1 VERLL
6 LMACGASGF
15 LAVGLGAFGAHGL
28 KARLAD
34 LPDVAQRL
42 SFWQTAASYH
52 LSHSLA
58 LALSAYLV
66 QRTGSGLA
74 AWSGGCF
81 AAGMLLFSGSLYAM
95 TLTGAKGLGAVT
107 PVGGLLLLAGWAC
120 VALAARTLGNS

>member
-52 LSHSLA
+52 LSHSDL
-58 LALSAYLV
+58 
-66 QRTGSGLA
+66 
-74 AWSGGCF
+74 
-81 AAGMLLFSGSLYAM
+81 
-95 TLTGAKGLGAVT
+95 
-107 PVGGLLLLAGWAC
+107 
-120 VALAARTLGNS
+120 